1 MVQTWAE
8 QGQQMPD
15 RWGRYP
21 DLTPKLFADWHDE
34 QLTLSGQIL
43 APPKKVNNK
52 IVHDPDSCHVMS
64 NVVLS
69 SIAKD
74 ISNEAMDWIE
84 RVTNYDV
91 SKISKLV

>member
-8 QGQQMPD
+8 QQDQVSD

-21 DLTPKLFADWHDE
+21 DLTPKLFANWHDT

-43 APPKKVNNK
+43 APPRKEKNK
-52 IVHDPDSCHVMS
+52 MIYDPDSCLNIT

-74 ISNEAMDWIE
+74 ITNEAMDWIE

>member
-1 MVQTWAE
+1 MV
-8 QGQQMPD
+8 
-15 RWGRYP
+15 Y
-21 DLTPKLFADWHDE
+21 
-34 QLTLSGQIL
+34 
-43 APPKKVNNK
+43 
-52 IVHDPDSCHVMS
+52 DPDSCHVMS
-64 NVVLS
+64 NVMLS